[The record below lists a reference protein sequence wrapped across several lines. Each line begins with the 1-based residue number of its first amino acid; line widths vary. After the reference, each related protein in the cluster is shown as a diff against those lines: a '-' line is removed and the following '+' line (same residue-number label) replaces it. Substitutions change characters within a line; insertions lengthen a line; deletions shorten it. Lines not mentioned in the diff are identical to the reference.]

1 MEPNTY
7 SSELYH
13 HGVIGM
19 KWGVRRYQNKDG
31 SLINKKRTTSNS
43 AEGRKSAPKKKV
55 EAKTK
60 KTKTKTKK
68 SSKPKTAKPKKK
80 RLSEMT
86 DAEIN
91 ERLERMA
98 LEKKYRDAQ
107 REERAQ
113 SRGKIF
119 AMNCLESIGKNVI
132 VNLGTQAGNHMVG
145 NAINRLA
152 GVSSD
157 DANKRIVNPQKGQ
170 TDKK

>member
-1 MEPNTY
+1 MEPSTY

-13 HGVIGM
+13 HGVLGM

-31 SLINKKRTTSNS
+31 SLINKKRTTSS
-43 AEGRKSAPKKKV
+43 STVGRKSAPKKKTK
-55 EAKTK
+55 AKTN
-60 KTKTKTKK
+60 K
-68 SSKPKTAKPKKK
+68 SSKPKTVKPKKK

-91 ERLERMA
+91 ERLERMT

-107 REERAQ
+107 RDEMAQ
-113 SRGKIF
+113 SRGKNF
-119 AMNCLESIGKNVI
+119 AMNCLESVGKNVI
-132 VNLGTQAGNHMVG
+132 VNLGTQAGNHIVG

>member
-13 HGVIGM
+13 HGVLGM

-31 SLINKKRTTSNS
+31 SLINKKRTNS
-43 AEGRKSAPKKKV
+43 SSAGDSKPV
-55 EAKTK
+55 TNK
-60 KTKTKTKK
+60 KTKTKE

-91 ERLERMA
+91 ERLERMT

-107 REERAQ
+107 RDEMAQ
-113 SRGKIF
+113 SRGKNF

-132 VNLGTQAGNHMVG
+132 VNLGTQAGNHIVG

>member
-1 MEPNTY
+1 MEPSTY

-13 HGVIGM
+13 HGVLGM

-31 SLINKKRTTSNS
+31 SLINKKRTTSKS
-43 AEGRKSAPKKKV
+43 AEGRKSTPK
-55 EAKTK
+55 K
-60 KTKTKTKK
+60 KTKTL
-68 SSKPKTAKPKKK
+68 SVSKTAKPKKK

-86 DAEIN
+86 DSEIN

-107 REERAQ
+107 KEKMAQ
-113 SRGKIF
+113 SRGKKF
-119 AMNCLESIGKNVI
+119 AMDCLESIGKNVI
-132 VNLGTQAGNHMVG
+132 INLGTQAGNHIVG

>member
-13 HGVIGM
+13 HGVLGM

-43 AEGRKSAPKKKV
+43 AEGRKSAPKN
-55 EAKTK
+55 
-60 KTKTKTKK
+60 KTKTKT
-68 SSKPKTAKPKKK
+68 SSVSKTAKPKKK

-86 DAEIN
+86 NDEIN

-107 REERAQ
+107 KDAMSQ
-113 SRGKIF
+113 SRGNNF

-132 VNLGTQAGNHMVG
+132 VNLGTQAGNHIVG
-145 NAINRLA
+145 NAINRLG
-152 GVSSD
+152 GVASD
-157 DANKRIVNPQKGQ
+157 DEKNRIVNPQKGQ
-170 TDKK
+170 SDKK

>member
-1 MEPNTY
+1 MEPSTY

-13 HGVIGM
+13 HGVLGM

-31 SLINKKRTTSNS
+31 SLINKKRTTSKS
-43 AEGRKSAPKKKV
+43 AEVRKSA
-55 EAKTK
+55 AKK
-60 KTKTKTKK
+60 KTKAKTKK
-68 SSKPKTAKPKKK
+68 SSKQKTAKPKKK

-107 REERAQ
+107 REEIAQ
-113 SRGKIF
+113 SRGKKF
-119 AMNCLESIGKNVI
+119 AMDCLETIGKNVI
-132 VNLGTQAGNHMVG
+132 TNLGTQAGNHIVG

-157 DANKRIVNPQKGQ
+157 DASKRIVNPQKGQ

>member
-1 MEPNTY
+1 MEPSTY

-13 HGVIGM
+13 HGVLGM

-31 SLINKKRTTSNS
+31 SLINKKRTTSKS
-43 AEGRKSAPKKKV
+43 AEGRKSAPKKK
-55 EAKTK
+55 
-60 KTKTKTKK
+60 TKTKA
-68 SSKPKTAKPKKK
+68 SPVSKTAKPKKK

-107 REERAQ
+107 KEEMAQ
-113 SRGKIF
+113 SRGKKF
-119 AMNCLESIGKNVI
+119 AMDCLESIGKNVI
-132 VNLGTQAGNHMVG
+132 TNLGTQAGNHVVG

>member
-31 SLINKKRTTSNS
+31 SLINKKRTISS
-43 AEGRKSAPKKKV
+43 SVEGRKPV
-55 EAKTK
+55 TNK
-60 KTKTKTKK
+60 KTKTKE
-68 SSKPKTAKPKKK
+68 SSKLKTAKPKKK

-91 ERLERMA
+91 ERLERMT

-107 REERAQ
+107 RDEMAQ
-113 SRGKIF
+113 SRGKNF

-132 VNLGTQAGNHMVG
+132 VNLGTQAGNHIVG

>member
-1 MEPNTY
+1 MEPSTY

-13 HGVIGM
+13 HGVLGM

-31 SLINKKRTTSNS
+31 SLINKKRTTSS
-43 AEGRKSAPKKKV
+43 STLGRKPATK
-55 EAKTK
+55 K
-60 KTKTKTKK
+60 KTKTKT
-68 SSKPKTAKPKKK
+68 SSVSKTAKPKKK

-107 REERAQ
+107 REEMAQ
-113 SRGKIF
+113 SRGKKF
-119 AMNCLESIGKNVI
+119 AMDCLETIGKNVI
-132 VNLGTQAGNHMVG
+132 TNLGTQAGNHIVG

-170 TDKK
+170 SDKK

>member
-13 HGVIGM
+13 HGVLGM

-31 SLINKKRTTSNS
+31 SLINKKRTTSSS
-43 AEGRKSAPKKKV
+43 AEGRKPLAKKKTK
-55 EAKTK
+55 AKTK
-60 KTKTKTKK
+60 T
-68 SSKPKTAKPKKK
+68 SSVSKTAKPKKK

-107 REERAQ
+107 REEIAQ
-113 SRGKIF
+113 SRGKKF
-119 AMNCLESIGKNVI
+119 AMDCLESIGKNVI
-132 VNLGTQAGNHMVG
+132 INLGTQAGNHVVG

-170 TDKK
+170 SDKK

>member
-1 MEPNTY
+1 MEPNNY

-13 HGVIGM
+13 HGVLGM

-43 AEGRKSAPKKKV
+43 AEGRKSAPKM
-55 EAKTK
+55 
-60 KTKTKTKK
+60 KTKTKTKA
-68 SSKPKTAKPKKK
+68 SSVSKTAKPKKK

-86 DAEIN
+86 NDEIN

-107 REERAQ
+107 RDEISQ
-113 SRGKIF
+113 NRGKNF

-132 VNLGTQAGNHMVG
+132 VNLGTQAGNHIVG
-145 NAINRLA
+145 NAINRLG
-152 GVSSD
+152 GVASD
-157 DANKRIVNPQKGQ
+157 DEKNRIVNPQKGQ
-170 TDKK
+170 SDKK

>member
-7 SSELYH
+7 LSELYH

-43 AEGRKSAPKKKV
+43 AEGRKSAPKKKN
-55 EAKTK
+55 
-60 KTKTKTKK
+60 KTKK
-68 SSKPKTAKPKKK
+68 SSETKTAKPKKK

-91 ERLERMA
+91 ERLERMT
-98 LEKKYRDAQ
+98 LEKKYRDVQ
-107 REERAQ
+107 RDEMVQ
-113 SRGKIF
+113 SRGKNF

-132 VNLGTQAGNHMVG
+132 VNLGTQAGNHIVG

-170 TDKK
+170 SDKK

>member
-1 MEPNTY
+1 MEPSAY

-13 HGVIGM
+13 HGVLGM

-31 SLINKKRTTSNS
+31 SLINKKRTTSS
-43 AEGRKSAPKKKV
+43 SVEGHKSVPK
-55 EAKTK
+55 K
-60 KTKTKTKK
+60 KTKTKA
-68 SSKPKTAKPKKK
+68 SSVSKTAKPKKK

-107 REERAQ
+107 KEKMAQ
-113 SRGKIF
+113 SRGKKF
-119 AMNCLESIGKNVI
+119 AMDCLETIGKNVI
-132 VNLGTQAGNHMVG
+132 INLGTQAGNHIVG

-170 TDKK
+170 SDKK

>member
-1 MEPNTY
+1 MEPSTY

-13 HGVIGM
+13 HGVLGM

-43 AEGRKSAPKKKV
+43 AEGRKSAPKKK
-55 EAKTK
+55 
-60 KTKTKTKK
+60 TKTKT
-68 SSKPKTAKPKKK
+68 SSVSKTAKPKKK

-86 DAEIN
+86 NDEIN

-107 REERAQ
+107 RDEIAQ
-113 SRGKIF
+113 NRGKNF

-132 VNLGTQAGNHMVG
+132 VNLGTQAGNHIVG
-145 NAINRLA
+145 NAINRLG
-152 GVSSD
+152 GVASD
-157 DANKRIVNPQKGQ
+157 DEKNRIVNPQKGQ
-170 TDKK
+170 SDKK

>member
-13 HGVIGM
+13 HGVLGM

-31 SLINKKRTTSNS
+31 SLINKKRTTSSS
-43 AEGRKSAPKKKV
+43 AVGRESVANKKV

-60 KTKTKTKK
+60 K
-68 SSKPKTAKPKKK
+68 SSKQKTVKPKKK

-86 DAEIN
+86 DVEIN

-107 REERAQ
+107 REEKAQ
-113 SRGKIF
+113 SRGKNF

-132 VNLGTQAGNHMVG
+132 VNLGTQAGNHIVG
-145 NAINRLA
+145 NAINRLG
-152 GVSSD
+152 GVASD
-157 DANKRIVNPQKGQ
+157 DEKRRIVNPQKGQ
-170 TDKK
+170 SDKK

>member
-31 SLINKKRTTSNS
+31 SLINKKRATSSS
-43 AEGRKSAPKKKV
+43 AVGRKSAPKKKN
-55 EAKTK
+55 KD
-60 KTKTKTKK
+60 KK
-68 SSKPKTAKPKKK
+68 SSKPKTTKSKKK
-80 RLSEMT
+80 RLSKMT

-91 ERLERMA
+91 ERLERMT

-107 REERAQ
+107 RDEMAQ
-113 SRGKIF
+113 SRGKNF
-119 AMNCLESIGKNVI
+119 AMNCLGSIGKNVI
-132 VNLGTQAGNHMVG
+132 VNLGTQAGNHIVG

-170 TDKK
+170 SDKK

>member
-1 MEPNTY
+1 MEPDTY

-13 HGVIGM
+13 HGVLGM

-31 SLINKKRTTSNS
+31 SLINKKRTTSKS
-43 AEGRKSAPKKKV
+43 AEGRKSA
-55 EAKTK
+55 A
-60 KTKTKTKK
+60 KTKTKK
-68 SSKPKTAKPKKK
+68 SSKSKTAKPKKK

-107 REERAQ
+107 KEEMAQ
-113 SRGKIF
+113 SRGKKF
-119 AMNCLESIGKNVI
+119 AMDCLETIGKNVI
-132 VNLGTQAGNHMVG
+132 INLGTQGGNHIVG

-152 GVSSD
+152 GVASD
-157 DANKRIVNPQKGQ
+157 DVNNRVVNPQKGQ
-170 TDKK
+170 SDKK

>member
-13 HGVIGM
+13 HGVLGM

-31 SLINKKRTTSNS
+31 SLINKKRTTSSS
-43 AEGRKSAPKKKV
+43 AEGRKPA
-55 EAKTK
+55 AKK
-60 KTKTKTKK
+60 KTKTKT
-68 SSKPKTAKPKKK
+68 SSVSKTAKPKKK

-107 REERAQ
+107 KEAAEAAQ
-113 SRGKIF
+113 SRGQKF
-119 AMNCLESIGKNVI
+119 AMKCLESIGEKVI
-132 VNLGTQAGNHMVG
+132 TNIGTQVGNHFFG
-145 NAINRLA
+145 EGINRLA
-152 GVSSD
+152 GVASD
-157 DANKRIVNPQKGQ
+157 DVNNRIVNPQKGQ
-170 TDKK
+170 SDKK

>member
-13 HGVIGM
+13 HGVLGM

-31 SLINKKRTTSNS
+31 SLINKKRTNS
-43 AEGRKSAPKKKV
+43 SSTEGHKSAPKKKN
-55 EAKTK
+55 
-60 KTKTKTKK
+60 KTKK
-68 SSKPKTAKPKKK
+68 SSEPKTAKPKKK

-91 ERLERMA
+91 ERLERMT

-107 REERAQ
+107 RDEMAQ
-113 SRGKIF
+113 SRGKNF

-132 VNLGTQAGNHMVG
+132 VNLGTQAGNHIVG

-170 TDKK
+170 SDKK

>member
-13 HGVIGM
+13 HGVLGM

-43 AEGRKSAPKKKV
+43 AEGRKSAPKKK
-55 EAKTK
+55 
-60 KTKTKTKK
+60 TKTNT
-68 SSKPKTAKPKKK
+68 SSVSKTAKPKKK

-86 DAEIN
+86 NDEIN

-107 REERAQ
+107 RDEIAQ
-113 SRGKIF
+113 NRGKNF

-132 VNLGTQAGNHMVG
+132 VNLGTQAGNHIVG
-145 NAINRLA
+145 NAINRLG
-152 GVSSD
+152 GVASD
-157 DANKRIVNPQKGQ
+157 DEKRRIVNPQKGQ
-170 TDKK
+170 SDKK

>member
-1 MEPNTY
+1 MEPSTY

-13 HGVIGM
+13 HGVLGM

-31 SLINKKRTTSNS
+31 SLINKKRTTSKS
-43 AEGRKSAPKKKV
+43 AEGRKSA
-55 EAKTK
+55 AKK
-60 KTKTKTKK
+60 KTKTKM
-68 SSKPKTAKPKKK
+68 SSVSKTAKPKKK

-107 REERAQ
+107 KEKMAQ
-113 SRGKIF
+113 SRGKKF
-119 AMNCLESIGKNVI
+119 AMDCLETIGKNVI
-132 VNLGTQAGNHMVG
+132 TNLGTQAGNHIVG

-170 TDKK
+170 SDKK

>member
-1 MEPNTY
+1 MEPSTY

-13 HGVIGM
+13 HGVLGM

-31 SLINKKRTTSNS
+31 SLINKKRTTSKS
-43 AEGRKSAPKKKV
+43 AEGRKSAPKKK
-55 EAKTK
+55 
-60 KTKTKTKK
+60 TKTKT
-68 SSKPKTAKPKKK
+68 SSVSKTAKPKKK

-107 REERAQ
+107 KEKIAQ
-113 SRGKIF
+113 SRGKKF
-119 AMNCLESIGKNVI
+119 AMDCLESIGKNVI
-132 VNLGTQAGNHMVG
+132 INLGTQAGNHIVG

>member
-13 HGVIGM
+13 HGVLGM

-43 AEGRKSAPKKKV
+43 AEGRKSAPKKK
-55 EAKTK
+55 T
-60 KTKTKTKK
+60 KTKTKT
-68 SSKPKTAKPKKK
+68 SSVSKTAKPKKK

-86 DAEIN
+86 NDEIN

-107 REERAQ
+107 RDEIAQ
-113 SRGKIF
+113 NRGKYF

-132 VNLGTQAGNHMVG
+132 VNLGTQAGNHIVG
-145 NAINRLA
+145 NAINRLG
-152 GVSSD
+152 GVESD
-157 DANKRIVNPQKGQ
+157 DEKHRIVNPQKGQ
-170 TDKK
+170 SDKK

>member
-13 HGVIGM
+13 HGVLGM

-31 SLINKKRTTSNS
+31 SLINKKRTTSS
-43 AEGRKSAPKKKV
+43 STEGRKLAPKK
-55 EAKTK
+55 EA
-60 KTKTKTKK
+60 KTKK
-68 SSKPKTAKPKKK
+68 SSKQKTAKPKKK

-107 REERAQ
+107 KEKMAQ
-113 SRGKIF
+113 SRGKKF
-119 AMNCLESIGKNVI
+119 AMDCLETIGKNVI
-132 VNLGTQAGNHMVG
+132 INLGTQAGNHIVG

-157 DANKRIVNPQKGQ
+157 DASKRIVNPQKGQ
-170 TDKK
+170 SDKK

>member
-31 SLINKKRTTSNS
+31 SLINKKRTTSSS
-43 AEGRKSAPKKKV
+43 AEGRKPATK
-55 EAKTK
+55 K
-60 KTKTKTKK
+60 KTKTKT
-68 SSKPKTAKPKKK
+68 SSVSKTAKPKKK

-107 REERAQ
+107 KEAAEAAQ
-113 SRGKIF
+113 SRGQKF
-119 AMNCLESIGKNVI
+119 AMKCLESIGEKVI
-132 VNLGTQAGNHMVG
+132 TNIGTQVGNHFFG
-145 NAINRLA
+145 EGINRLA
-152 GVSSD
+152 GVASD
-157 DANKRIVNPQKGQ
+157 DVNNRIVNPQKGQ
-170 TDKK
+170 SDKK

>member
-1 MEPNTY
+1 MEPSTY

-13 HGVIGM
+13 HGVLGM

-31 SLINKKRTTSNS
+31 SLINKKRTTSSS
-43 AEGRKSAPKKKV
+43 AEGRKPA
-55 EAKTK
+55 AKK
-60 KTKTKTKK
+60 KTKAKTKK
-68 SSKPKTAKPKKK
+68 SSKQKTAKPKKK

-107 REERAQ
+107 REEMAQ
-113 SRGKIF
+113 SRGKKF
-119 AMNCLESIGKNVI
+119 AMDCLETIGKNVI
-132 VNLGTQAGNHMVG
+132 TNLGTQAGNHIVG

-170 TDKK
+170 SDKK

>member
-1 MEPNTY
+1 MEPSTY

-13 HGVIGM
+13 HGVLGM

-31 SLINKKRTTSNS
+31 SLINKKRTTSKS
-43 AEGRKSAPKKKV
+43 VEGRKSVPKKK
-55 EAKTK
+55 AKTK
-60 KTKTKTKK
+60 T
-68 SSKPKTAKPKKK
+68 SSVSKTAKPKKK

-107 REERAQ
+107 KDKMEQ
-113 SRGKIF
+113 SRGKKI
-119 AMNCLESIGKNVI
+119 AMDCLETIGKNVI
-132 VNLGTQAGNHMVG
+132 INLGTQAGNHIAG

-170 TDKK
+170 SDKK

>member
-13 HGVIGM
+13 HGVLGM

-31 SLINKKRTTSNS
+31 SLINKKRTTSS
-43 AEGRKSAPKKKV
+43 STVDRKSAPKKKTK
-55 EAKTK
+55 AKTN
-60 KTKTKTKK
+60 K
-68 SSKPKTAKPKKK
+68 SYKPKTAKPKKK

-91 ERLERMA
+91 ERLERMN

-107 REERAQ
+107 RDEMAQ
-113 SRGKIF
+113 SRGKNF

-132 VNLGTQAGNHMVG
+132 VNLGTQAGNHIVG

>member
-13 HGVIGM
+13 HGVLGM

-31 SLINKKRTTSNS
+31 SLINKKRTTSKS
-43 AEGRKSAPKKKV
+43 AEGRKSAQK
-55 EAKTK
+55 K
-60 KTKTKTKK
+60 KTKTKT
-68 SSKPKTAKPKKK
+68 SSVSKTAKPKKK

-107 REERAQ
+107 REEMAQ
-113 SRGKIF
+113 SRGKKF
-119 AMNCLESIGKNVI
+119 AMDCLETIGKSVI
-132 VNLGTQAGNHMVG
+132 TNLGTQAGNHIVG

-170 TDKK
+170 SDKK

>member
-13 HGVIGM
+13 HGVLGM

-43 AEGRKSAPKKKV
+43 AEGRKSAPKN
-55 EAKTK
+55 
-60 KTKTKTKK
+60 KTKTKT
-68 SSKPKTAKPKKK
+68 SSVSKTAKPKKK

-86 DAEIN
+86 NDEIN

-107 REERAQ
+107 RDEIAQ
-113 SRGKIF
+113 NRGKNF

-132 VNLGTQAGNHMVG
+132 VNLGTQAGNHIVG
-145 NAINRLA
+145 NAINRLG
-152 GVSSD
+152 GVASD
-157 DANKRIVNPQKGQ
+157 DDKNRIVNPQKGQ
-170 TDKK
+170 SDKK

>member
-1 MEPNTY
+1 METNAY

-13 HGVIGM
+13 HGVLGM

-43 AEGRKSAPKKKV
+43 AEGRKSAPKKK
-55 EAKTK
+55 
-60 KTKTKTKK
+60 TKTKT
-68 SSKPKTAKPKKK
+68 SSVSKTAKPKKK

-107 REERAQ
+107 RDAMSQ
-113 SRGKIF
+113 SRGKNF

-132 VNLGTQAGNHMVG
+132 VNLGTQAGNHIVG
-145 NAINRLA
+145 NAINRLG
-152 GVSSD
+152 GVASD
-157 DANKRIVNPQKGQ
+157 DEKNRIVNPQKGQ
-170 TDKK
+170 SDKK

>member
-13 HGVIGM
+13 HGVLGM

-31 SLINKKRTTSNS
+31 SLINKKRTTSKS
-43 AEGRKSAPKKKV
+43 AEGRKSAPKKK
-55 EAKTK
+55 AKTK
-60 KTKTKTKK
+60 T
-68 SSKPKTAKPKKK
+68 SSVSKTAKPKKK

-91 ERLERMA
+91 ERLDRMA

-107 REERAQ
+107 REEMAQ
-113 SRGKIF
+113 SRGKKF
-119 AMNCLESIGKNVI
+119 AMDCLESIGKNVI
-132 VNLGTQAGNHMVG
+132 INLGTQAGNHIVG